1 MAESPTRVMDELFI
15 SSFGD
20 KGPIDTKILMCATDA
35 GGMRNLLPILHVA
48 EKRLG
53 LAGLL
58 VASRNTRQF
67 AKNRHWESL
76 SCRNVDDLSRFLID
90 NMLDGVVCGT
100 TRYLSAER
108 ILTKAAK
115 KTGTRVLAVLDEW
128 FNYRLRFENEV
139 GALSYLPDLICC
151 QDDRS
156 KQEAVSEGIPEE
168 NIYVTGSPYL
178 STLAKEAQT
187 YLGYPPKI
195 PEAFKEKSDAFRII
209 FLSETHEAD
218 YGSEPGKAGRLGPYL
233 GYTESTVRKDIYEV
247 LKSVGQPVE
256 VIEKLHPAHD
266 ILPDHL
272 PSKKNVTWH
281 TVKEAPLWP
290 LMWHSQLV
298 IGMRSISLLE
308 ARLLGC
314 QVISYQ
320 PGLIGNDYSAVTSLG
335 SAKRLSRRSELKG
348 FARAFF
354 DSQRNK
360 AKHRNLITYPFADQN
375 ASGNVLSLALR
386 TLDVKVTT
394 YCNS

>member
-1 MAESPTRVMDELFI
+1 MSKFRDGLSMSETPSRSTETLFVC
-15 SSFGD
+15 SFRN
-20 KGPIDTKILMCATDA
+20 KHSVSTKILMCATDA
-35 GGMRNLLPILHVA
+35 GGMRNLLPVLQEA
-48 EKRLG
+48 EKRFGLG
-53 LAGLL
+53 GQL
-58 VASRNTRQF
+58 VASENTCHLV
-67 AKNRHWESL
+67 KNRHWEPFPL
-76 SCRNVDDLSRFLID
+76 RNRDDLNGFFTHQKPNVLI
-90 NMLDGVVCGT
+90 CGT
-100 TRYLSAER
+100 TRYLSPER
-108 ILTKAAK
+108 VLTKAAR

-128 FNYRLRFENEV
+128 FNYRLRFENEE
-139 GALSYLPDLICC
+139 GTLSYLPDLICC

-168 NIYVTGSPYL
+168 NICVTGSPYL

-187 YLGYPPKI
+187 YLDYPPKI

-320 PGLIGNDYSAVTSLG
+320 PGLIGNDYCTVTRLGLARSL
-335 SAKRLSRRSELKG
+335 STVPELKD
-348 FARAFF
+348 FVRMFF
-354 DSQRNK
+354 NRHMNEGRL
-360 AKHRNLITYPFADQN
+360 RNLSTYPFADPN
-375 ASGNVLSLALR
+375 AAANVLRLAIG
-386 TLDVKVTT
+386 
-394 YCNS
+394 N